1 VGNSVLWIR
10 NDFRFH
16 DNTALINA
24 INDIK
29 DNENLIFIYH
39 LDPELI
45 KIETTSYAYFFSSLN
60 SYYESCLKKG
70 LDIYFLYGE
79 ILTCFDTLLNEFSNI
94 DKIYYNI
101 IECGYGKSQE
111 QKLNRFLKRKNVE
124 VFSFYD
130 HHLHSANKVLK
141 EDNSHYKVFTHYYNK
156 WMSSKKPEEQNI
168 DYAKLSEIILSD
180 FSKKDPIGKEKFIEL
195 RNLLNND
202 FSMFTGEEKA
212 RECLADFMNA
222 KLCSYNENREY
233 PFLDG
238 TSHLSHYLTTG
249 QLSVRE
255 VFNAATMM
263 PFSLGQEIFI
273 KELAWRDFYNMIYY
287 FHPNQH
293 NEEIIEKYR
302 YINWEYDEEK
312 FIKWKS
318 GLTGFPIIDAA
329 MRQLREEGWMHNR
342 LRMITASFLIKD
354 LLIDWRLGEKYFSE
368 MLIDYDVASNIGGW
382 QWAASVGTDAV
393 PYFRIFNPITQSK
406 KYDPEGK
413 FIKRYVKELEDI
425 PTQYIHEP
433 FKFKK
438 QLEENYGIDIKKL
451 YVSPIVD
458 HKTQRQ
464 KALEMFNI

>member
-1 VGNSVLWIR
+1 MGNSVLWIR

-39 LDPELI
+39 LDPEII

-130 HHLHSANKVLK
+130 HHLHSATKVLK

-180 FSKKDPIGKEKFIEL
+180 FSKKILLVKKS
-195 RNLLNND
+195 LLN
-202 FSMFTGEEKA
+202 
-212 RECLADFMNA
+212 
-222 KLCSYNENREY
+222 
-233 PFLDG
+233 
-238 TSHLSHYLTTG
+238 
-249 QLSVRE
+249 
-255 VFNAATMM
+255 
-263 PFSLGQEIFI
+263 
-273 KELAWRDFYNMIYY
+273 
-287 FHPNQH
+287 
-293 NEEIIEKYR
+293 
-302 YINWEYDEEK
+302 
-312 FIKWKS
+312 
-318 GLTGFPIIDAA
+318 
-329 MRQLREEGWMHNR
+329 
-342 LRMITASFLIKD
+342 
-354 LLIDWRLGEKYFSE
+354 
-368 MLIDYDVASNIGGW
+368 
-382 QWAASVGTDAV
+382 
-393 PYFRIFNPITQSK
+393 
-406 KYDPEGK
+406 
-413 FIKRYVKELEDI
+413 
-425 PTQYIHEP
+425 
-433 FKFKK
+433 
-438 QLEENYGIDIKKL
+438 
-451 YVSPIVD
+451 
-458 HKTQRQ
+458 
-464 KALEMFNI
+464 

>member
-1 VGNSVLWIR
+1 MGNSVLWIR

-111 QKLNRFLKRKNVE
+111 QKLNRFLKRKNIE

-130 HHLHSANKVLK
+130 HHLHPANEVLK

-156 WMSSKKPEEQNI
+156 WMGSKKPEEQNI

-202 FSMFTGEEKA
+202 FSKADKDNAEVRKAHNYVSTPNGSLKEYNYQTKKETNISNSLPSDPADPARQNLITPTNIPLEKQRA
-212 RECLADFMNA
+212 LNSKQQSQKPKFNSAIILPSFIVVRFKILCLAAQIIFQHSLECFSFFDLYLF
-222 KLCSYNENREY
+222 RE
-233 PFLDG
+233 
-238 TSHLSHYLTTG
+238 
-249 QLSVRE
+249 SVSCKKKK
-255 VFNAATMM
+255 
-263 PFSLGQEIFI
+263 SL
-273 KELAWRDFYNMIYY
+273 
-287 FHPNQH
+287 
-293 NEEIIEKYR
+293 
-302 YINWEYDEEK
+302 
-312 FIKWKS
+312 
-318 GLTGFPIIDAA
+318 
-329 MRQLREEGWMHNR
+329 
-342 LRMITASFLIKD
+342 
-354 LLIDWRLGEKYFSE
+354 
-368 MLIDYDVASNIGGW
+368 
-382 QWAASVGTDAV
+382 VG
-393 PYFRIFNPITQSK
+393 
-406 KYDPEGK
+406 
-413 FIKRYVKELEDI
+413 
-425 PTQYIHEP
+425 
-433 FKFKK
+433 
-438 QLEENYGIDIKKL
+438 
-451 YVSPIVD
+451 
-458 HKTQRQ
+458 
-464 KALEMFNI
+464 